1 MGIRLDMLS
10 TDKNKKHI
18 IAIDIGNSR
27 MKLFNG
33 SKVYSISNKND
44 IELALMD
51 NLCNC
56 CPSEIIYSSVNKVSE
71 QILLGVL
78 YRLQIPV
85 LKAEDLIA
93 QHTKIDFSQV
103 TGMGTDRRLGLIA
116 ATKIVPPPIITIDF
130 GTCITINIV
139 DSNYKCLGG
148 HILPG
153 LITQTK
159 ALNTFTSALPQIML
173 NYTGEL
179 IGSNTESAINTG
191 ILNITLKG
199 INAHIL
205 DICAEIFPNQ
215 QPSIILTG
223 GISELAN
230 KFPFTF
236 PYKLDDSLVMKGIWG
251 LSGKN

>member
-1 MGIRLDMLS
+1 MLS
-10 TDKNKKHI
+10 IDKSNKKI
-18 IAIDIGNSR
+18 IAVDIGNSR

-33 SKVYSISNKND
+33 CKVYSISNKND

-51 NLCNC
+51 YLCNC
-56 CPSEIIYSSVNKVSE
+56 CPTEIIYSSVNKTSE

-78 YRLQIPV
+78 YRLQIPAQ
-85 LKAEDLIA
+85 KAEDLIA
-93 QHTKIDFSQV
+93 NHTKIDFSQV
-103 TGMGTDRRLGLIA
+103 SGMGTDRRLGLIA
-116 ATKIVPPPIITIDF
+116 ATKIVSTPIITIDF

-148 HILPG
+148 QILPG

-159 ALNTFTSALPQIML
+159 ALNTFTSALPQIIL
-173 NYTGEL
+173 NYNGEL
-179 IGSNTESAINTG
+179 FGNNTESAINTG
-191 ILNITLKG
+191 IMNITLKG

-205 DICAEIFPNQ
+205 DICSKVFPNH

-251 LSGKN
+251 LSGK